1 MKSSVFS
8 YSDDENVN
16 SEDRQ
21 TSNRSYN
28 LLSSVSPS
36 KKKLASLSPDKKS
49 RQTSPI
55 KREPLGCKTSNN
67 SSTKTST
74 LDTGSSN
81 TNGLDNAPSLNLT
94 SSRNTNGLSNARAAS
109 NAPSLDNPPALNPSP
124 VLPSTTRGGRKWLR
138 KGITVSNTGSFV
150 NNYSKLSNE
159 SFKYG
164 LSSSPLRK
172 SAATKGLVKYKSL
185 VLNDFNISEKHSYEQ
200 DDRKSSDDDELQNE
214 LKAFWASK
222 GNFDAESEVDEHKI
236 NSIGAIFSTDIKE
249 DEPDYKFKESK
260 SYRTLL
266 NSNKRLTLF
275 DEVEFVPNKP
285 AELVDQS
292 VEKHSTLT
300 RDEKRKL
307 NEFKAPFDGIYN
319 NRQEKLIKKEFL
331 LLNNN
336 QNAELNKENLNP
348 YSLQEINLSQLIE
361 EPEKAGN
368 SGAINPGTRAPEH
381 LSPANGLSL
390 DEFDEILRKNHY
402 DCSSIELD
410 L

>member
-1 MKSSVFS
+1 MRSNVFS

-16 SEDRQ
+16 SEERQ

-36 KKKLASLSPDKKS
+36 KKKLVSLSPEKKS

-55 KREPLGCKTSNN
+55 KREPLGCKTSNSSKTINLDNN
-67 SSTKTST
+67 SIN
-74 LDTGSSN
+74 SN
-81 TNGLDNAPSLNLT
+81 SLSNAPSLND
-94 SSRNTNGLSNARAAS
+94 SA
-109 NAPSLDNPPALNPSP
+109 P
-124 VLPSTTRGGRKWLR
+124 VLPNATKGGRKWLR

-150 NNYSKLSNE
+150 NNYSKLGND
-159 SFKYG
+159 SFKDG
-164 LSSSPLRK
+164 LSTSPLRK
-172 SAATKGLVKYKSL
+172 SAVNKGLVKYKSL
-185 VLNDFNISEKHSYEQ
+185 VLNDFNISDKHSYEQ
-200 DDRKSSDDDELQNE
+200 DARRSSDDDELQHE
-214 LKAFWASK
+214 LKTFWASK
-222 GNFDAESEVDEHKI
+222 GKHEAGKEVDEHVI
-236 NSIGAIFSTDIKE
+236 NLINAHVASDVE
-249 DEPDYKFKESK
+249 EEEPNFKFKESK

-275 DEVEFVPNKP
+275 DEVEFVPNNPDKG
-285 AELVDQS
+285 VGQD

-319 NRQEKLIKKEFL
+319 TRQEKLIKKEFL

-336 QNAELNKENLNP
+336 ENADENKENLNP
-348 YSLQEINLSQLIE
+348 YSLQEINLGHLIE

-368 SGAINPGTRAPEH
+368 SRARLPELSDPDHGNAAI
-381 LSPANGLSL
+381 SISL
-390 DEFDEILRKNHY
+390 DEFDEILRKNNY
-402 DCSSIELD
+402 DCNSIELN